1 MKTIVERFKFAIEKN
16 RLSHLYLLSG
26 SLGITKRNLVQELI
40 YLIFKHYNDYD
51 NLKQQLEH
59 FNHPNLVYLKKEGQ
73 TIKKEQIMELQAEFS
88 KTSLVEGPRIFVI
101 EQAETMSNQAA
112 NSLLKFLEEPKD
124 QKTIGFLLVDDM
136 NFILPTIQSRA
147 QVIRLIDT
155 SDEEFIA
162 LLTDNEVDIKDA
174 HFIANM
180 TKTLSEALSIY
191 ANETYMQATTFIDE
205 FVLWLKNPK
214 QSLMPL
220 FESISQ
226 VFYQDKEYILF
237 VLDILAQ
244 IFLDILHLHMNQ
256 KVQYEFMMESLL
268 EFVKSINSNTA
279 QQVVIAL
286 QKAKKDL
293 RLPLNMTL
301 YLTALSIDIEKL
313 IRHD

>member
-101 EQAETMSNQAA
+101 EQAEPMSNQAA

-147 QVIRLIDT
+147 QVIRLTDL
-155 SDEEFIA
+155 SDDAFIQ
-162 LLTDNEVDIKDA
+162 T
-174 HFIANM
+174 
-180 TKTLSEALSIY
+180 
-191 ANETYMQATTFIDE
+191 
-205 FVLWLKNPK
+205 
-214 QSLMPL
+214 
-220 FESISQ
+220 
-226 VFYQDKEYILF
+226 
-237 VLDILAQ
+237 
-244 IFLDILHLHMNQ
+244 
-256 KVQYEFMMESLL
+256 
-268 EFVKSINSNTA
+268 
-279 QQVVIAL
+279 
-286 QKAKKDL
+286 
-293 RLPLNMTL
+293 
-301 YLTALSIDIEKL
+301 L
-313 IRHD
+313 IRSEERRVG